1 MKQSIFILLLST
13 LALGS
18 SHAFTEYPATEPI
31 TEPITKPIT
40 VLDYQQDQE
49 LFVVASSGLKLRST
63 PDFGARVLAI
73 MDYGESVRIINDT
86 VHWARYD
93 RVEWL
98 DGHWI
103 YVQYGDQVGYAFDG
117 FLSTMPM
124 PFFGYDV
131 VNCEDLPILL
141 ESYLSD
147 MTHDGYLGSDYSGS
161 IETTVDSG
169 YVGIQRSFPGEHELS
184 YTRSPDQTTVQVS
197 LQQVRIAE
205 AYHILINLLDY
216 CPEKADLIDD
226 LVYVENED
234 GHVVRIQSR
243 GTDRIR
249 IIQESESTVLL
260 KIVSPCSV
268 DTSEPARS

>member
-1 MKQSIFILLLST
+1 MKKSIFILLLST
-13 LALGS
+13 LALS
-18 SHAFTEYPATEPI
+18 ISHASTENPSTEPS
-31 TEPITKPIT
+31 TEPIT
-40 VLDYQQDQE
+40 VLDYEQNQE
-49 LFVVASSGLKLRST
+49 LFVVATSGLKLRST

-73 MDYGESVRIINDT
+73 MDYGETVSIINDT

-103 YVQYGDQVGYAFDG
+103 YVQYGDVMGYAFDG

-147 MTHDGYLGSDYSGS
+147 MTQDGYLGTDFSGS
-161 IETTVDSG
+161 IETSVDSG

-184 YTRSPDQTTVQVS
+184 YTRSPDQTVVQVS
-197 LQQVRIAE
+197 LENVRIAE
-205 AYHILINLLDY
+205 VYHILINLLDY
-216 CPEKADLIDD
+216 CPEKKDLLED
-226 LVYVENED
+226 LVYVENEQ
-234 GHVVRIQSR
+234 GHVVRMQSK

-249 IIQESESTVLL
+249 ILQASDSTVIL
-260 KIVSPCSV
+260 KIVSPCA
-268 DTSEPARS
+268 TNEIEPSRS